1 MAKESNIFLLPTTKT
16 EVHSEFEELI
26 PEIRGKILNFIFEKF
41 DKADKRNKRIQE
53 ILDKLELVLPEE
65 YKKLLVEVDD
75 LSVEI
80 RADRME
86 KAVFYVLEH
95 REELIKTVLGF

>member
-1 MAKESNIFLLPTTKT
+1 MAKTNNIFLLPTTKT

-26 PEIRGKILNFIFEKF
+26 PEIREKILNFIFEKF
-41 DKADKRNKRIQE
+41 DKQDDRNKRVME
-53 ILDKLELVLPEE
+53 ITDKLKSVLSEE
-65 YKKLLVEVDD
+65 YRGLLREAED
-75 LSVEI
+75 LMVEI

-95 REELIKTVLGF
+95 TEDIKKTILGF